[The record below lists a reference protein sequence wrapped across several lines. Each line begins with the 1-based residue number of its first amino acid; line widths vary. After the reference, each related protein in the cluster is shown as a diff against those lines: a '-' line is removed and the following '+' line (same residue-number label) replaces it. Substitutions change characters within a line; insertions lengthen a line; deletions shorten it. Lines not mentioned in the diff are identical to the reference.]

1 MWIVIV
7 IGIGAFALWYG
18 NKRRGQRFVR
28 AVHYLDML
36 DNGANPDEANG
47 KVARLFTKHS
57 TPDAD
62 VAAIR
67 YAMDKADRMTGGKQ
81 LPWIN
86 EARER
91 GFAIDSGNKRF
102 DLAHLSSSTDLGVK
116 VGQAVRNQITLPF
129 TSAFA
134 PIPERLF
141 LDPYIAGYAS
151 KLIAGF
157 ASVMG
162 APSKQTPEQLGCMF
176 DVAAKTAVGPKLF
189 RDFMAI
195 DQNSIGFL
203 KGQEDGAMLTWAM
216 FAPDMLDKNDTL
228 VAEAYQLAK
237 DKTLLA
243 NELDG
248 MMNNAVLSAKGSTN
262 ATQAGLV
269 MAVASLTL
277 ERHCR
282 EQYQM

>member
-1 MWIVIV
+1 MWIVIT

-28 AVHYLDML
+28 AVHFLDML

-57 TPDAD
+57 TPETD
-62 VAAIR
+62 VAAIE
-67 YAMDKADRMTGGKQ
+67 YATDKADRMTGGKQ

-91 GFAIDSGNKRF
+91 GFAIDSGNQRY
-102 DLAHLSSSTDLGVK
+102 DMAHLSSSTDLGEK
-116 VGQAVRNQITLPF
+116 VGHAVRNQITLSF

-176 DVAAKTAVGPKLF
+176 DVAVKTAVGPKLF

-195 DQNSIGFL
+195 DQNSIGFV

-237 DKTLLA
+237 DETQLT

-248 MMNNAVLSAKGSTN
+248 MMSNAGFSVKGSEN
-262 ATQAGLV
+262 ATPAGLA

-277 ERHCR
+277 ERYCK
-282 EQYQM
+282 EQFHM

>member
-1 MWIVIV
+1 MWIVVI

-28 AVHYLDML
+28 AVHFLDML
-36 DNGANPDEANG
+36 DNGANLDEANG

-91 GFAIDSGNKRF
+91 GFAIDSGNKRY

-116 VGQAVRNQITLPF
+116 IGHAVRNQITLPF

-176 DVAAKTAVGPKLF
+176 DVAVKTAVGQRLF

-195 DQNSIGFL
+195 DQNSIGFV
-203 KGQEDGAMLTWAM
+203 KGQKDGAMLTWAM

-237 DKTLLA
+237 DKTQLA
-243 NELDG
+243 NKLDG
-248 MMNNAVLSAKGSTN
+248 MMSNAGFSTKGSAN
-262 ATQAGLV
+262 ATQAGLI

-277 ERHCR
+277 ERYCK
-282 EQYQM
+282 EQFRM